1 MGYDVADYEAIDP
14 IFGTM
19 ADFDELLTAAK
30 QRHIKIIMDL
40 VVKIIRLINMNGS
53 RKLLEILRV
62 NIVII
67 IFLNIRKMDRCQ
79 IIGVQFSV
87 DQLGNQFQMNQGLII
102 LIVSHLNNLI

>member
-1 MGYDVADYEAIDP
+1 
-14 IFGTM
+14 
-19 ADFDELLTAAK
+19 
-30 QRHIKIIMDL
+30 
-40 VVKIIRLINMNGS
+40 MNGS

-102 LIVSHLNNLI
+102 LIVSNLNNLIWIGKILSSAK